1 VDRRSPLPPRTVSPD
16 LTRRPEI
23 VAIFGVFAIMSGLLG
38 PACHGEKSDR
48 EPALEL
54 LGRISAIDVHAPF
67 ADRAARLREL
77 LGLRLAD
84 PRLLRVR
91 DECATAHGG
100 LLSAEREQAAVRER
114 IDRADRE
121 PVAAPELASLQS
133 ALARAAESL
142 RDAHSALPD
151 CERSTRELTA
161 ETR

>member
-1 VDRRSPLPPRTVSPD
+1 M
-16 LTRRPEI
+16 
-23 VAIFGVFAIMSGLLG
+23 GGLLG
-38 PACHGEKSDR
+38 PACHGERSER
-48 EPALEL
+48 GPALEL

-77 LGLRLAD
+77 LGLRLGD
-84 PRLLRVR
+84 SRLIRVR
-91 DECATAHGG
+91 DECAMAHGA
-100 LLSAEREQAAVRER
+100 LLSAEREQAAVRDR

-121 PVAAPELASLQS
+121 PVAATELASLKE

-142 RDAHSALPD
+142 RDAHSALPA

>member
-1 VDRRSPLPPRTVSPD
+1 VSPD

-23 VAIFGVFAIMSGLLG
+23 AAIGGVFAILGGLLG
-38 PACHGEKSDR
+38 PACHGDKSER

-77 LGLRLAD
+77 LGLQLVD
-84 PRLLRVR
+84 PRLIRVR
-91 DECATAHGG
+91 DQCATAHGG
-100 LLSAEREQAAVRER
+100 LLGAEREQAAVRER

-121 PVAAPELASLQS
+121 PVAPAELAGLRQ

-142 RDAHSALPD
+142 RDAHSAFSE